1 MPGPYYAKIE
11 NSQTKSDLLG
21 TSTTEKILIPS
32 GPGVIDVINDFMWTA
47 SPQINKFKKVPILY
61 LTERKQTLNSLLAS
75 ALYYLNAGEN
85 ATKNVATN
93 ATAGL
98 AGLATNAAAGIAGLV
113 TSAGATIA
121 AGASPDAATYDKINN
136 IATKIS
142 TLLPNAVSYLSTGV
156 EKFIKSIDAFK
167 VGSESDI
174 ALLEDLQSYI
184 GIYKTE
190 VTKFE
195 YALPY
200 FDNNSK
206 AVSNSWGEAAQGPG
220 FAKEIVEGIEKIG
233 ERLSNTININQPGTF
248 IEKPKYFQYDTDNKS
263 VTVTFPLFNTVTR
276 GTGSISNNKLPYQ
289 QNYELLWILAFQN
302 KPYRTSFS
310 GVSPAKMY
318 TLTIPGQE
326 FFPYCFI
333 ENLTVD
339 FKGTR
344 RNLPVTLPTGD
355 IVSTAIPEAYNV
367 SITFKSLISDV
378 SNMMVAKG
386 FTGSKIRVSQQ

>member
-75 ALYYLNAGEN
+75 ALYYLNAGDN
-85 ATKNVATN
+85 ATKNVLS
-93 ATAGL
+93 TAAVG
-98 AGLATNAAAGIAGLV
+98 AVNLV
-113 TSAGATIA
+113 NNIVT
-121 AGASPDAATYDKINN
+121 KIN
-136 IATKIS
+136 
-142 TLLPNAVSYLSTGV
+142 TLLPNSSKNLENGAD
-156 EKFIKSIDAFK
+156 KFIKSIDAFK
-167 VGSESDI
+167 AGSESDV

-220 FAKEIVEGIEKIG
+220 FAKEILEGLEAAG

-248 IEKPKYFQYDTDNKS
+248 IEKPKYFQYNTDNKS

-355 IVSTAIPEAYNV
+355 IVNTAIPEAYNV

-378 SNMMVAKG
+378 SNIMVAKG

>member
-75 ALYYLNAGEN
+75 ALYYLNAGDN
-85 ATKNVATN
+85 ATGNVAGNVATN
-93 ATAGL
+93 AVAGTANL
-98 AGLATNAAAGIAGLV
+98 
-113 TSAGATIA
+113 
-121 AGASPDAATYDKINN
+121 INN
-136 IATKIS
+136 IATKIN
-142 TLLPNAVSYLSTGV
+142 TLLPKAADNLAAGA
-156 EKFIKSIDAFK
+156 EKLIKSIDAFK
-167 VGSESDI
+167 AGSESDV
-174 ALLEDLQSYI
+174 ALLEDLKSYI

-220 FAKEIVEGIEKIG
+220 FAKEILEGLEAAG

-248 IEKPKYFQYDTDNKS
+248 IEKPKYFQYNTDNKS

>member
-1 MPGPYYAKIE
+1 MPGPYYATVTSETSK
-11 NSQTKSDLLG
+11 NTDLGG
-21 TSTTEKILIPS
+21 TSTIEKILVPK

-85 ATKNVATN
+85 AVNNITGTN
-93 ATAGL
+93 L
-98 AGLATNAAAGIAGLV
+98 RNDIV
-113 TSAGATIA
+113 NKTSNIIT
-121 AGASPDAATYDKINN
+121 KIN
-136 IATKIS
+136 S
-142 TLLPNAVSYLSTGV
+142 LLPNADTNIKEGAD
-156 EKFIKSIDAFK
+156 KFIKSVQNFK
-167 VGSESDI
+167 VGSDSDI
-174 ALLEDLQSYI
+174 ELLSDLQSYI

-206 AVSNSWGEAAQGPG
+206 SVSNAWGETAQGPG
-220 FAKEIVEGIEKIG
+220 FVKEFVDVVGATADN
-233 ERLSNTININQPGTF
+233 LSNLININQPGTF
-248 IEKPKYFQYDTDNKS
+248 IEKPKYFQYDTDNRS

-276 GTGSISNNKLPYQ
+276 GTGSVSNSKLPYQ

-302 KPYRTSFS
+302 KPFRTSFS
-310 GVSPAKMY
+310 GISPAKMY
-318 TLTIPGQE
+318 TLAIPGQE

-344 RNLPVTLPTGD
+344 RNLKVTLPTGD
-355 IVSTAIPEAYNV
+355 ELTTSIPEAYNV
-367 SITFKSLISDV
+367 TITFKSLLADV